1 MLKNKLFISS
11 AIMAI
16 SGYATSANRPN
27 VVLIVV
33 DDMGW
38 TDLGCYGSDLYQ
50 TPAIDK
56 MAKEGV
62 LFTNGYAAC
71 TVSSPTR
78 AAIMTGKYPA
88 RLHCTDWIAG
98 HKKPHAKLN
107 VPDWTKFMSHD
118 EYTIAEALADNGY
131 KTLHVGKWHLGEG
144 ENYWPEHH
152 GFSVNIGGW
161 DVGAPQKKNGG
172 NGYFPPYRN
181 PRLSDGPEGE
191 YLTERLTDEALN
203 LLERYTKEQQPV
215 FLNMWF
221 YNVHTPL
228 QAKKEK
234 VEKYKKL
241 INPEA
246 KHRNPVYA
254 AMVEHVDNA
263 VERILAKLVELRIDD
278 NTLVIFTSDNGGLVA
293 NFENNRQHVTSNF
306 PLRSGKGD
314 RYEGGVRVPFIVKLP
329 GKSKGR
335 VDHTPVI
342 STDIYPTILGFTG
355 IRSSTSTDGCDLTP
369 LLIKNKPIKR
379 DALYWHY
386 PHYHLEGAVPYSAI
400 RKGEWKLIYT
410 YEDNQVELYNLK
422 KDSAE
427 SINLT
432 EKHPSKAKDLLNDL
446 EKWKKTVNAQSPVEN
461 PEYNPVL
468 ETKWSFDLNQP
479 SKQ

>member
-1 MLKNKLFISS
+1 MRKNILYCSS
-11 AIMAI
+11 VILAL

-33 DDMGW
+33 DDLGW
-38 TDLGCYGSDLYQ
+38 TDLSCYGSDLYQ
-50 TPAIDK
+50 TPAIDR

-62 LFTNGYAAC
+62 RFTNGYAAC

-98 HKKPHAKLN
+98 HKKPHAKLK
-107 VPDWTKFMSHD
+107 VPDWTQFMSHD
-118 EYTIAEALADNGY
+118 EYTLAEALADNGY
-131 KTLHVGKWHLGEG
+131 TTLHVGKWHLGEG
-144 ENYWPEHH
+144 EKYWPENH

-181 PRLSDGPEGE
+181 PRLSDGPEEE
-191 YLTERLTDEALN
+191 YLTERLTDEVLN
-203 LLERYTKEQQPV
+203 LLEKHSKAGQPV

-234 VEKYKKL
+234 VEKYKKTT
-241 INPEA
+241 NPGA

-263 VERILAKLVELRIDD
+263 VERILAKLVELKIDD
-278 NTLVIFTSDNGGLVA
+278 NTLVIFTSDNGGLVG

-329 GKSKGR
+329 GINKGR
-335 VDHTPVI
+335 VDDTPVI

-355 IRSSTSTDGCDLTP
+355 IRSSSLVDGTDLTSLLKKRIP
-369 LLIKNKPIKR
+369 LQRKAI
-379 DALYWHY
+379 YWHY

-400 RKGEWKLIYT
+400 RKGDWKLIYT
-410 YEDNQVELYNLK
+410 YEDDQIELYNLK
-422 KDSAE
+422 KDIAE
-427 SINLT
+427 SQNLIKRNP
-432 EKHPSKAKDLLNDL
+432 EKAKELFNDL
-446 EKWKKTVNAQSPVEN
+446 NNWKASVNAQMPVEN
-461 PEYNPVL
+461 PGFIPEL
-468 ETKWSFDLNQP
+468 EKKWSFEL
-479 SKQ
+479 KQSAK